1 VTRDDA
7 GETLIELLV
16 AIVVMGIAVV
26 VIMAGFA
33 TVILMSDV
41 HRKQATA
48 GAYVHDYAE
57 AIENT
62 VNTVTMVNG
71 KPVDGYQVCAG
82 TATYASAVGFT
93 DSAYTA
99 SVASVRYWSGS
110 AWQTSCTPATDTGLQ
125 QLTVQVAS
133 TDGRAKE
140 QLTIVLRRPC
150 SLQVALCS

>member
-1 VTRDDA
+1 MTRDDA

-16 AIVVMGIAVV
+16 TIVMMGIAVV

-62 VNTVTMVNG
+62 VAG
-71 KPVDGYQVCAG
+71 GGYVACAG
-82 TATYASAVGFT
+82 TATYAGANGFT
-93 DSAYTA
+93 DAAYKA
-99 SVASVRYWSGS
+99 SVATVRYWSGS
-110 AWQTSCTPATDTGLQ
+110 AWQATCAGDTGLQ

-133 TDGRAKE
+133 ADGRAKE
-140 QLTIVLRRPC
+140 QLTIVVRKPC
-150 SLQVALCS
+150 GLPDLLCN